1 MDLNNAVHKHAE
13 WKTKLRSAISKHE
26 QMDVATLAKD
36 NCCELGKWLHGEA
49 RAKFSQLVSHGECI
63 QKHAAFHVEV
73 AKVATAVNAKKFAAA
88 EAMLEAGTAYARISS
103 ALSVAFIRLRKEA
116 DL

>member
-1 MDLNNAVHKHAE
+1 MDLNSAVQKHAE

-49 RAKFSQLVSHGECI
+49 RAKFSQLGSHGECI

-88 EAMLEAGTAYARISS
+88 EAMLEAGTAYAQISS
-103 ALSVAFIRLRKEA
+103 SLSVAFIRLRKEA

>member
-1 MDLNNAVHKHAE
+1 MDLNNAVQKHAE
-13 WKTKLRSAISKHE
+13 WKIKLRSAISKHE

-36 NCCELGKWLHGEA
+36 NCCELGEWLHGEG
-49 RAKFSQLVSHGECI
+49 RAKFNELESHGECI

-73 AKVATAVNAKKFAAA
+73 ARIASAVNAKKFIAA
-88 EAMLEAGTAYARISS
+88 EDMLGAGTAYAHISS

-116 DL
+116 GL